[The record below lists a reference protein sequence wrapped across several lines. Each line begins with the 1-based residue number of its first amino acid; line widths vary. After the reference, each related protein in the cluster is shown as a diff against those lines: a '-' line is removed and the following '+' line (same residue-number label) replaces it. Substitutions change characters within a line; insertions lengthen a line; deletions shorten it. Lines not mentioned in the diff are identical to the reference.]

1 MYKSLLILK
10 YLQKRRI
17 AWVSL
22 IAVTLCT
29 AMVLVVISVMG
40 GWLRMFRASFQGL
53 SGDVIVKAD
62 SRTGFPYYQEMIDGI
77 EARPEAS
84 AAVPMIQ
91 TFGLINVINR
101 IRDGV
106 QVTGIPLDKIGQ
118 INAFYDSLYLKNPKK
133 SPQEPLADMAAD
145 VAKMRAKQRADI
157 DADVK
162 AGRLT
167 ADEAAAE
174 KRDLDGVGK
183 PLLEEVKA
191 WAGRTSA
198 GKVPTFD
205 LPFGPDVY
213 RGRFGNA
220 KRTKESADPATYP
233 GMIVGTGVVG
243 INKRPDGTI
252 DRWTGIEPNNPIWVD
267 FTTLQLR
274 DDTGSFDVK
283 KDSRSKRFWI
293 VDNSRTGVFQT
304 DDQTVYVDFALLQ
317 QDVGMDA
324 QPIYSIDPNTL
335 ERVGEPTGYTPARA
349 GEIHV
354 KLAPGVDLEAGRK
367 AVQQVV
373 NAVTAEHDMPPN
385 VSITVETWE
394 HRYGSFLEAV
404 EKEKLLVTVLF
415 SFISVVAIFLIL
427 CIFYMIVQEKVKD
440 IGIVKSV
447 GATNGGIA
455 LIFLGYGGAIGVVGG
470 LLGAVVGGLI
480 VHYIN
485 EIHALMGTLL
495 GVQIWNAETYM
506 FDRIPNTMNPRE
518 VAVIV
523 GVAILSSVIG
533 AAVPAWRAARLRPV
547 DALRFE

>member
-10 YLQKRRI
+10 YLRKRRI

-62 SRTGFPYYQEMIDGI
+62 SRTGFPYYQEMIDDI
-77 EARPEAS
+77 EARPEAV
-84 AAVPMIQ
+84 AAVPEIQ
-91 TFGLINVINR
+91 TFGLVNVINR

-106 QVTGIPLDKIGQ
+106 QVTGVPLDKIGQ
-118 INAFYDSLYLKNPKK
+118 INAFYDSLYLKNPKT
-133 SPQEPLADMAAD
+133 SPQQPLADMAAD
-145 VAKMRAKQRADI
+145 VAKMRAAQTGMAKE
-157 DADVK
+157 DVEQL
-162 AGRLT
+162 GR
-167 ADEAAAE
+167 
-174 KRDLDGVGK
+174 
-183 PLLEEVKA
+183 PLLEQIEA
-191 WAGRTSA
+191 WAARTPAGR
-198 GKVPTFD
+198 VPSFA
-205 LPFGPDVY
+205 LPWDAEIY
-213 RGRFGNA
+213 RDRLDTGR
-220 KRTKESADPATYP
+220 RTQESADPSTYP

-243 INKRPDGTI
+243 INKRADGSI
-252 DRWTGIEPNNPIWVD
+252 DRWTGVEPTNPIWVD
-267 FTTLQLR
+267 LLTLKLR
-274 DDTGSFDVK
+274 DDEGGINIETDKRES
-283 KDSRSKRFWI
+283 RFWI

-304 DDQTVYVDFALLQ
+304 DDQTVYVDFKRLQ
-317 QDVGMDA
+317 KMVSMDE
-324 QPIYSIDPNTL
+324 QPLYGYDPNTGDL
-335 ERVGEPTGYTPARA
+335 SKTPTGVSPART

-354 KLAPGVDLEAGRK
+354 KLSAGTDLEAGR
-367 AVQQVV
+367 AVVQQVV
-373 NAVTAEHDMPPN
+373 DTVTNRHDMPPN
-385 VSITVETWE
+385 VVITVETWE
-394 HRYGSFLEAV
+394 RRYGSFLDAV

-455 LIFLGYGGAIGVVGG
+455 LIFLGYGGSIGVVGG

-523 GVAILSSVIG
+523 GVAVLSSVIG